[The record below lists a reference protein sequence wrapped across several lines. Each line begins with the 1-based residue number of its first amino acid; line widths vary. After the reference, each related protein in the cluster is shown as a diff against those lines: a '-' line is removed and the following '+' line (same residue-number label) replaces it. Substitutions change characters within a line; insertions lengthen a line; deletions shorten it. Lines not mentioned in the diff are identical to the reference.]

1 MSDKAVEEE
10 KEPEK
15 IYVLDPY
22 HVREL
27 AWKLKEIE
35 EIEKRQEAARQAE
48 MVGNSQT
55 SSVDEE
61 VDVGVVAARTNE
73 EEAQKE
79 EGGEGVD
86 ENK

>member
-1 MSDKAVEEE
+1 M
-10 KEPEK
+10 
-15 IYVLDPY
+15 
-22 HVREL
+22 
-27 AWKLKEIE
+27 AWKLKEIK
-35 EIEKRQEAARQAE
+35 EIEKRQELAKKVE

>member
-1 MSDKAVEEE
+1 MA
-10 KEPEK
+10 
-15 IYVLDPY
+15 
-22 HVREL
+22 
-27 AWKLKEIE
+27 AKLKEIK
-35 EIEKRQEAARQAE
+35 EIEARQELAKKVE

>member
-1 MSDKAVEEE
+1 M
-10 KEPEK
+10 
-15 IYVLDPY
+15 LDE
-22 HVREL
+22 HHENEL
-27 AWKLKEIE
+27 VWKLAKIKEIE
-35 EIEKRQEAARQAE
+35 ARQELAKKAE

-61 VDVGVVAARTNE
+61 VDAGVNAARTKE
-73 EEAQKE
+73 EVSQNE